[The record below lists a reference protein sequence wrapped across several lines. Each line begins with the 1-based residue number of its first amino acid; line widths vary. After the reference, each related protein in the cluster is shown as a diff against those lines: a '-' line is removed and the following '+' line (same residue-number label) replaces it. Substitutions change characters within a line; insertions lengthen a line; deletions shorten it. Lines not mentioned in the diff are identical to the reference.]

1 MTVGIVGLG
10 LIGGSLA
17 KAYHASGERVLAQDI
32 DRDVLS
38 FAVISGAVDDA
49 LTDETMAECDLILL
63 AVCPAAAVEWL
74 RENAPKIASHTLV
87 IDCCGTKRTVCA
99 ACFPIAA
106 RYGITYLG
114 GHPMA
119 GTQFSGFKYAKA
131 DLFRGAPMV
140 LVPPRFD
147 DIELLSHV
155 KDMLSPAGFG
165 SYSVTT
171 AEQHDEMI
179 AFTSQLAHVASNAYI
194 KSPTAKKHKGFSAG
208 SYKDMTRVAWLAPHM
223 WAELFLE
230 NRDFL
235 LKEIDCYI
243 DHLSQYK
250 AAMEQNDEEEL
261 IRLLD
266 EGKKRKEEVDG

>member
-10 LIGGSLA
+10 LIGGSFA
-17 KAYHASGERVLAQDI
+17 KAYHAAGERVLAQDI

-38 FAVISGAVDDA
+38 FAVISSAVDEE

-74 RENAPKIASHTLV
+74 RKNAPKIASHTIV

-106 RYGITYLG
+106 QYGITYLG

-131 DLFRGAPMV
+131 DLYHGAPMV

-147 DIELLSHV
+147 DIELLGRV
-155 KDMLSPAGFG
+155 KDLLTPAGFG

-208 SYKDMTRVAWLAPHM
+208 SYKDMTRVAWLAPRM

-235 LKEIDCYI
+235 LKEINCYI
-243 DHLSQYK
+243 EHLSQYK